1 MARTIRSFLYRRLWL
16 AALAALL
23 VNWLGCSQFIKVAS
37 GVRAS
42 GDKRQG
48 ITYYIG
54 GAGPIGNVGWLDV
67 PDGLTDAGYQ
77 GYVDVFVWQGFTH
90 AGDQIN
96 LSRNHD
102 KGSELAT
109 EIRQYKRSYPTREI
123 NIIALS
129 AGTGVATFALEALPE
144 GVKVDNV
151 IFLGCSLS
159 SQYNLTR
166 ALKRVRGGL
175 YVIYSETDRILKDV
189 VWYTGTVDRSSA
201 ASGVAGLEGFRL
213 PSHPGPDSEMQYM
226 KLHNVAYRPE
236 FAEAG
241 YKGGH
246 IDTTSRAFI
255 CQYLAPV
262 LMGREQILLGD
273 PGRPEHERE
282 RTTSSLAPGRPP
294 APRVAPAHSSSGR

>member
-1 MARTIRSFLYRRLWL
+1 MVRTVRSLFRGRIWL
-16 AALAALL
+16 AAIAFL
-23 VNWLGCSQFIKVAS
+23 VLGGAGCSQFVKVAS
-37 GVRAS
+37 GVRAP

-67 PDGLTDAGYQ
+67 PDGLTDAGYA
-77 GYVDVFVWQGFTH
+77 GYVDVFVWQGLTH

-102 KGSELAT
+102 KGAELAT
-109 EIRQYKRSYPTREI
+109 EIRQYKRAYPTREV

-129 AGTGVATFALEALPE
+129 AGTGVATFALEVLPE
-144 GVKVDNV
+144 AVKVDNV

-159 SQYNLTR
+159 SHYNLTK
-166 ALKRVRGGL
+166 ALKRVRCGL
-175 YVIYSETDRILKDV
+175 YVVHSETDHILRDL

-201 ASGVAGLEGFRL
+201 AGGVAGLEGFRL
-213 PSHPGPDSEMQYM
+213 PSRPGPDTEMQYM
-226 KLHNVAYRPE
+226 KLHNIRYRPE

-246 IDTTSRAFI
+246 IDTTARAFI

-262 LMGREQILLGD
+262 LMGRDEILLGD
-273 PGRPEHERE
+273 PGRPERE
-282 RTTSSLAPGRPP
+282 RTSAPPATSRPRPGR
-294 APRVAPAHSSSGR
+294 AVAAGSGKDR